1 MDKKIALITGANRG
15 IGYETARQ
23 LGRKDFTVLIGVRN
37 KTNGA
42 AAVEKL
48 KAESLNADFIVLDIT
63 DSESIKRA
71 ASEAAEKIDKL
82 DVLVNNAG
90 IFLDYGVPPSETDI
104 TVLRKTFDTN
114 FFGVWEV
121 TQAFLPLLKKSEAG
135 RIVNVSSRA
144 ASLSGVTDPHSPY
157 DQNRV
162 PAYQASKVALNAI
175 TAQFARELR
184 DTPIKVNSIDPG
196 WVNSGAPGT
205 ESAPKSV
212 ADGARIIVEMATLGA
227 DGANGGWFDDDGAI
241 TW

>member
-1 MDKKIALITGANRG
+1 MSHKTALITGANRG
-15 IGYETARQ
+15 IGFETARQ
-23 LGRKDFTVLIGVRN
+23 LGKQGFTILIGARSE
-37 KTNGA
+37 KNGA
-42 AAVEKL
+42 EAVEKL
-48 KAESLNADFIVLDIT
+48 KAENLDADFVVLDVAN
-63 DSESIKRA
+63 SESINSA
-71 ASEAAEKIDKL
+71 ASEASEKFDKL
-82 DVLVNNAG
+82 DVLINNAG
-90 IFLDYGVPPSETDI
+90 IFLDYGVPPSATDI
-104 TVLRKTFDTN
+104 MVLRKTFDTN

-144 ASLSGVTDPHSPY
+144 ASLSGVTDPHSFY

-184 DTPIKVNSIDPG
+184 DTAIKVNSIDPG

-205 ESAPKSV
+205 ENAPKSV
-212 ADGARIIVEMATLGA
+212 EDGAQIIVEMATIGA

-241 TW
+241 AW